1 MKKIILCL
9 LALSF
14 ICLNAKENL
23 TIYNDNFA
31 VVRSQFD
38 IQLEKGVQNY
48 LFDDIPSQIEATS
61 LVFKSKD
68 NKLKLFAQN
77 YEYDLANSDAILRKY
92 LNAQIS
98 IILKDNSEF
107 SGILIFFDNQSIGLQ
122 DKSTKELY
130 LLNKY
135 ELKNIRLKNLPENFY
150 IKPTLNWQ
158 VNAPE
163 KGKFPVDISYITRG
177 LKWFVTYNAVL
188 TGNTMELTPWVT
200 LDNQSGKAY
209 NDISLK
215 LVAGDVNK
223 MQPIQVRG
231 GRSNTGMVM
240 AKEDFAPPSFEEKQF
255 ADFRLY
261 TLSQNVSVQD
271 KQTKQ
276 MILFDPK
283 TIDIEK
289 IYDYNSMSAEVFSKV
304 IFTNS
309 KSKGLGEPLP
319 KGIVKMYLKDT
330 ADNNLEFVGEDNV
343 NHTSLDQKVELTM
356 GKAFDVIAKSKVI
369 KDTKIGN
376 ETEREMQI
384 TIENKKK
391 EDIKV
396 RILHNLYNGNYTIT
410 KKNFNYTEKDAYS
423 IYIERNIKAGTT
435 DNISWTQRVKNY

>member
-177 LKWFVTYNAVL
+177 LN
-188 TGNTMELTPWVT
+188 
-200 LDNQSGKAY
+200 
-209 NDISLK
+209 
-215 LVAGDVNK
+215 
-223 MQPIQVRG
+223 
-231 GRSNTGMVM
+231 
-240 AKEDFAPPSFEEKQF
+240 
-255 ADFRLY
+255 
-261 TLSQNVSVQD
+261 
-271 KQTKQ
+271 
-276 MILFDPK
+276 
-283 TIDIEK
+283 
-289 IYDYNSMSAEVFSKV
+289 
-304 IFTNS
+304 
-309 KSKGLGEPLP
+309 GL
-319 KGIVKMYLKDT
+319 
-330 ADNNLEFVGEDNV
+330 
-343 NHTSLDQKVELTM
+343 
-356 GKAFDVIAKSKVI
+356 
-369 KDTKIGN
+369 
-376 ETEREMQI
+376 
-384 TIENKKK
+384 
-391 EDIKV
+391 
-396 RILHNLYNGNYTIT
+396 
-410 KKNFNYTEKDAYS
+410 
-423 IYIERNIKAGTT
+423 
-435 DNISWTQRVKNY
+435 